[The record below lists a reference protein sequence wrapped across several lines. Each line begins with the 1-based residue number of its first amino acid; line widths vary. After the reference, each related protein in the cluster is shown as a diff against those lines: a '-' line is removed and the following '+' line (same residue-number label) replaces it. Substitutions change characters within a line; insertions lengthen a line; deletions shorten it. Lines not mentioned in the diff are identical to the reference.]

1 VDQRWSRWQSVAIG
15 GVAVV
20 AAALLWLTGDRSL
33 TNLGLVLVSLGAA
46 AAVAWLAPS
55 RPITAFGVLFLVA
68 SLSGLDVSTRLGNMR
83 LEQPAI
89 VAGYAALLL
98 SPSKLDLRLL
108 RRFWPIGVAFAAYLV
123 CLTMSSVVFA
133 PDRADSLRMAFWTGL
148 SICGGVLALLLLSK
162 GTAGATE
169 WISTSGY
176 VQAAAGIACAV
187 AFFTLGPVLLT
198 GGLASPGIALP
209 LSSLPKVYGLSW
221 EANIYASLLAALTI
235 LGLSRFLS
243 GDLSS
248 RQLLLPITAGAMALG
263 LTRGAYLGLGAGFVV
278 FGAMALT
285 PRRTW
290 ASDALRRVPM
300 RSAIVAASVVL
311 GVMASSVLMQGG
323 RPPNQPLSFNISLPW
338 SGSPGQTAT
347 APAPAPAPTAGYT
360 VPPPPDTVTFRMERI
375 PVALADIPHSLII
388 GLGANSFGQRHA
400 DVSQNGA
407 PDHIAFLALAAVY
420 ESGVVGAA
428 GLGIG
433 FLLILFVMFRATRRR
448 PHRAT
453 VAAYAGALVSLLVAY
468 ETTNAL
474 NFALIW
480 LLAGAGLAVAAQAA
494 DSEVVAHPDPQAS
507 PTSTASE

>member
-1 VDQRWSRWQSVAIG
+1 MNQRWSRWQSVAIVV
-15 GVAVV
+15 VAVV
-20 AAALLWLTGDRSL
+20 AAALLWLTGDRSPA
-33 TNLGLVLVSLGAA
+33 NLGLVLVSLGAA
-46 AAVAWLAPS
+46 AAVAWLAPF
-55 RPITAFGVLFLVA
+55 RPITAFGVLFLIA

-98 SPSKLDLRLL
+98 SASKLDLRPL
-108 RRFWPIGVAFAAYLV
+108 RRFWPIGAAFAVYLV
-123 CLTMSSVVFA
+123 CLTMSSILFA
-133 PDRADSLRMAFWTGL
+133 PDRADSLRMAFWTAL

-162 GTAGATE
+162 GTGGATE

-198 GGLASPGIALP
+198 GDLASPGIALP

-221 EANIYASLLAALTI
+221 EANVYASVLAALTI

-243 GDLSS
+243 GDLS
-248 RQLLLPITAGAMALG
+248 RGQLLLPNTSGAMALG
-263 LTRGAYLGLGAGFVV
+263 LTRGAYLGLGAGLVV
-278 FGAMALT
+278 FGALALT

-290 ASDALRRVPM
+290 APDALRRVPM
-300 RSAIVAASVVL
+300 RGGIMAASLVVGL
-311 GVMASSVLMQGG
+311 VMASVLMQGG
-323 RPPNQPLSFNISLPW
+323 RPPNQPLSFNFSLPW
-338 SGSPGQTAT
+338 SGSQPAAGHPAT
-347 APAPAPAPTAGYT
+347 PPAGSYT
-360 VPPPPDTVTFRMERI
+360 IPPPPDTVTFRLERI
-375 PVALADIPHSLII
+375 PVALADIPHSIVI

-400 DVSQNGA
+400 DVSQHGA
-407 PDHIAFLALAAVY
+407 PDHIAVLALAAVY

-433 FLLILFVMFRATRRR
+433 FLLILFVMFRSTRRR
-448 PHRAT
+448 PDRGT
-453 VAAYAGALVSLLVAY
+453 VAAYAGALVCLLVAY

-480 LLAGAGLAVAAQAA
+480 LIAGAGLAVSEAPPAAA
-494 DSEVVAHPDPQAS
+494 VVAHPGPRAS
-507 PTSTASE
+507 PASTAAE